1 MTLQIGVRYQCGQ
14 FSVNLR
20 QVPAQVGA
28 NGVKPRKVEGRFEK
42 KTHFN
47 RASQK
52 KPY

>member
-1 MTLQIGVRYQCGQ
+1 M
-14 FSVNLR
+14 NN
-20 QVPAQVGA
+20 GA
-28 NGVKPRKVEGRFEK
+28 KSRKEEGRFEK